1 MTSVQA
7 ATVCTCVYTVGG
19 ESQTA
24 NDRQCDDACTPLSC
38 GVIENEII
46 TNVSCAPAGAQSP
59 TQTGEGAQSPTQ
71 TPSGGQTSNA
81 DFVKRIPLLNPI
93 DNQTYCTVGA
103 DNKAVCSTSGIQLI
117 SQIAN
122 NIIKTLLGLVGI
134 FAMIGFIWG
143 GVTWMTSYGDT
154 AKIERGKKMMIWGVV
169 GLIVIFSSYA
179 IANYIFEAIGA
190 TGATTTATTP
200 MSSEDDPAQL
210 LESFN

>member
-1 MTSVQA
+1 MIKIFFSVAIFASIFLLVPHYALAFCSGAGCSPIINEA
-7 ATVCTCVYTVGG
+7 ACNASPGCAWSGDS
-19 ESQTA
+19 EPFPF
-24 NDRQCDDACTPLSC
+24 DDS
-38 GVIENEII
+38 EI
-46 TNVSCAPAGAQSP
+46 VPAGDSEP
-59 TQTGEGAQSPTQ
+59 

-190 TGATTTATTP
+190 TGAVTTATP
-200 MSSEDDPAQL
+200 SS
-210 LESFN
+210 